1 MHRHTHILIIDDDS
15 DSLNIQQTLLE
26 KEGFSVD
33 TADDGLTAWE
43 KLNTK
48 DYDLIISDVL
58 LPGINGY
65 DLLSRV
71 KQDPLLQSIPV
82 IMVTAVYVTADD
94 MEFAYSLGANKYL
107 FKADALI
114 QKPFTNEML
123 IRAVYD
129 TLNLKKDTHEK
140 SEHTLRIAVVEDD
153 PDTLEYIQ
161 LLLDASGYSVK
172 GFGDPKEFVKEYIPD
187 SYELLLLDYNMP
199 GMTGMDVINTVREVD
214 KTVGIIIITAYGS
227 DELAY
232 EALENGAND
241 FISKPIRR
249 ENFLHRLREN
259 IRTLHL
265 QQHIRGLIYELKRA
279 NIKLMQQN
287 EKLKNANGKLKEMA
301 EKDSLTDLYNRRVFF
316 EHLSREVK
324 RAVRYGKI
332 FSVLLFDIDNF
343 KHINDTHGH
352 QFGDDVLRSV
362 AKVVLDK
369 TRTIDVPARYGGEE
383 FIVLLPETPK
393 EGAVEIA
400 ERLRV
405 AIDKTAQCTV
415 SIGVAIFNKGMTS
428 EDIVKKADECLY
440 LAKSAGKNQV
450 VY

>member
-1 MHRHTHILIIDDDS
+1 MHRHTHILIVDDDN
-15 DSLNIQQTLLE
+15 DSLNIQQTLLS

-43 KLNTK
+43 KLNK
-48 DYDLIISDVL
+48 NEYDLLISDVL

-65 DLLSRV
+65 DLLTRV
-71 KQDPLLQSIPV
+71 KQDPLLQNIPV

-94 MEFAYSLGANKYL
+94 MDFAYSLGANKYL

-129 TLNLKKDTHEK
+129 ALHIQQGEKIK
-140 SEHTLRIAVVEDD
+140 SEHALRLAVVEDD
-153 PDTLEYIQ
+153 LDTLEYIR
-161 LLLDASGYSVK
+161 LLLEASGYEVGS
-172 GFGDPKEFVKEYIPD
+172 FSDPLSFVETYVSGTYD
-187 SYELLLLDYNMP
+187 LLLLDYNMP
-199 GMTGMDVINTVREVD
+199 GMTGMDVIDAIRKVD

-232 EALENGAND
+232 DALENGAND

-287 EKLKNANGKLKEMA
+287 EKLKTANGKLKDMA
-301 EKDSLTDLYNRRVFF
+301 ERDSLTDLYNRRVFF

-324 RAVRYGKI
+324 RAARYNKI
-332 FSVLLFDIDNF
+332 FSVILFDIDNF
-343 KHINDTHGH
+343 KLINDTHGH
-352 QFGDDVLRSV
+352 QFGDDVLRHVS
-362 AKVVLDK
+362 KTVLEK
-369 TRTIDVPARYGGEE
+369 IRTIDVASRYGGEE
-383 FIVLLPETPK
+383 FIILLPETPQ

-400 ERLRV
+400 ERLRA
-405 AIDKTAQCTV
+405 AIDHEGECTV
-415 SIGVAIFNKGMTS
+415 SVGVAVFNKEFTS
-428 EDIVKKADECLY
+428 EDIVKKADEYLY
-440 LAKSAGKNQV
+440 IAKSAGKNQV
-450 VY
+450 AY